1 MKVVI
6 VSKALVVG
14 AYQRKLEEIAAH
26 HDVELVAVVPPGW
39 REGAAG
45 AVTMLERAHT
55 KGYELIVAPIR
66 FNGQFHLHYYPTLGR
81 LLAQI
86 KPDILHMDEE
96 PYNLATWLAL
106 RSASRLGIPA
116 LFFTWQNLLR
126 TYPWPFRKFERA
138 NYARAAHALA
148 GNPTAAGVLRQ
159 KGYGGPTSIV
169 PQFGVDPETFAPRAD
184 AFGAERIGAE
194 RIGRAQRDV
203 VIGYAGRLVP
213 EKGIDLLLRA
223 CARLSTGGWTLR
235 ILGDGDERERLAH
248 LAGELGIG
256 QRVEFIGRI
265 PSTQAPAFYR
275 QLDMLVLPSVSRAN
289 WVEQFGRVL
298 TEAMACGVPVIGSD
312 SGEIPWVIGDAGV
325 IFPEGDVPALAAALQ
340 GLIDDVPGRLALA
353 ERGRARVLSHFTM
366 AQIAAAT
373 VAVYRQ
379 AGAAHA
385 ETHPPPA

>member
-1 MKVVI
+1 MSTVKVVM

-26 HDVELVAVVPPGW
+26 HDVELVAVVPPDW
-39 REGAAG
+39 REGPSG
-45 AVTMLERAHT
+45 AVTTLHRAHT
-55 KGYELIVAPIR
+55 QGYELVVAPIH

-81 LLAQI
+81 LLAEI
-86 KPDILHMDEE
+86 RPDILHMDEE

-106 RSASRLGIPA
+106 RSAARLGIPA

-126 TYPWPFRKFERA
+126 TYPWPFRQFERA

-148 GNPTAAGVLRQ
+148 GNPTAASVLRQ
-159 KGYGGPTSIV
+159 KGYAGPISVV
-169 PQFGVDPETFAPRAD
+169 PQFGVDPETFFPATGEVDRQ
-184 AFGAERIGAE
+184 R
-194 RIGRAQRDV
+194 RDV

-213 EKGIDLLLRA
+213 AKGIDLLLRA
-223 CARLSTGGWTLR
+223 CASLATDAWTLR
-235 ILGDGDERERLAH
+235 ILGDGDERARLGQ
-248 LAGELGIG
+248 LADELGIA

-275 QLDMLVLPSVSRAN
+275 QLDLLVLPSVSRPN

-298 TEAMACGVPVIGSD
+298 TEAMACGVPVVGSD

-340 GLIDDVPGRLALA
+340 GLIDDEPRRRALA

-373 VAVYRQ
+373 VAVYQQ
-379 AGAAHA
+379 AGAAPA
-385 ETHPPPA
+385 ETHLRRD